1 MNRSERVDAL
11 RQHLKDRVL
20 VFDGAMGTSIQK
32 LGLTEK
38 DFRNAQLEDHEV
50 ELQGNNDLL
59 TLTRPEAIADIHSSF
74 IDAGADLISTNTFN
88 STTIS
93 QADYSLEYLARE
105 LNVEGAR
112 IAREVADAASTTDRP
127 RWVVGVLGPTSKTCS
142 ISPDVNDPARR
153 DVTFDELR
161 DAYSEALDGL
171 IEGGSDVIMIETI
184 FDTLNAKA
192 AIFAVM
198 EYRDEHDL
206 DIPIMISGTITDLS
220 GRTLS
225 GQTVEAFWNSVRHAE
240 PLSVGLNCAL
250 GAQDLKGYVAELS
263 RVADTFVSTHPN
275 AGLPN
280 ELGEYDETPE
290 AMAEVVKDMLDAR
303 TANIVGGCCGTTPE
317 HISAIAELAS
327 VAVARTNPERPLAT
341 RLSGL
346 EPMIIDG
353 DSLLVNVGERTNVTG
368 SLKFAGLIKEGD
380 FDTAVSIARDQVDN
394 GAQII
399 DVNMDEGMLDSAAA
413 MVHYLN
419 LIATEPDITKVP
431 VMIDSSKWEIIEAGL
446 KCLQGKSVVNSISMK
461 EGEEQF
467 LEQAR
472 LARRYGAA
480 VVVMAFDESGQAET
494 FEQKVSVCQRA
505 YDLLVGEVNFP
516 PEDIIFDPNIFAVAT
531 GIEEHA
537 RYGVDFIDA
546 AREIKERMP
555 AVNVS
560 GGLSNLSFSFRG
572 NNPLRE
578 AIHTVF
584 LYHAV
589 KAGLTMAIVNAGR
602 LPVYED
608 IPEDLRERIED
619 VLFDRRPD
627 STERLIEVAS
637 EAQSSAKAAAT
648 DMSWREGTVEERLIH
663 ALVQGLD
670 EFVVEDAE
678 EARQAA
684 EKTLHVIEGPLM
696 DGMNVVGDLFGE
708 GKMFLPQVVKSARV
722 MKRAVAWLL
731 PYMDA
736 EKDAQDSKSNGKIVM
751 ATVKGDVHD
760 IGKNIVGVVLQCNGY
775 EVIDLGVMVPAEK
788 IIETA
793 LEENADIIGLSGL
806 ITPSLEE
813 MSNFAA
819 EMQRRE
825 LDIPLMIG
833 GASTSKMH
841 TAVKIAPHYEHP
853 VVYVPDA
860 SRGVGVASKLLS
872 TEHKEKFVVEL
883 VEDYAKVR
891 TRFSNQNA
899 ERELLSIEQARSN
912 ALKTDWANN
921 PPSQPAKPGIHIIDD
936 ISFETLSQYIDWT
949 PFFHTWQ
956 LKGKY
961 PRILKD
967 KKLGE
972 EASKLFADAQ
982 EMIKLFIEREEIR
995 ACGVMGL
1002 FPANTVNADDNEIHD
1017 PEDTGTVLATLT
1029 GLRQQTPMPDGKAN
1043 NCLSDFVAPAS
1054 ANVSDTIGCFAVTAG
1069 MGLDN
1074 LIEEFDQQNDTYSSI
1089 LAKAIGDR
1097 FAEAFA
1103 EYLHREVRMDYWGY
1117 AADEKLSREEVIAE
1131 KYRGIRPASGYP
1143 ACPDH
1148 TQKPV
1153 LWDLLGVEKHTGISL
1168 TESLAMWPASSV
1180 SGWYFSHPESRYFGV
1195 GKIGRDQ
1202 VTDYAVRR
1210 DMDIQAAEKWLAPN
1224 LAYEPESNNGVAKSY
1239 KKQSATQS

>member
-1 MNRSERVDAL
+1 MKNNNLIKQLENRIL
-11 RQHLKDRVL
+11 IL
-20 VFDGAMGTSIQK
+20 DGAMGTMIQQHK
-32 LGLTEK
+32 LEEADYRGER
-38 DFRNAQLEDHEV
+38 FSEHQS
-50 ELQGNNDLL
+50 ELRGNNDLL
-59 TLTRPEAIADIHSSF
+59 TLTQPAIISQIHE
-74 IDAGADLISTNTFN
+74 DYLEAGADIIETNTFN
-88 STTIS
+88 ATRIAM
-93 QADYSLEYLARE
+93 ADYDMEDQVPEINRESARLAR
-105 LNVEGAR
+105 AAADKFSTADKPR
-112 IAREVADAASTTDRP
+112 FVA
-127 RWVVGVLGPTSKTCS
+127 GVLGPTNRTAS
-142 ISPDVNDPARR
+142 ISPDVNDPGFRN
-153 DVTFDELR
+153 TSFDELAENYR
-161 DAYSEALDGL
+161 EAAIALLEGGADILL
-171 IEGGSDVIMIETI
+171 IETV

-192 AIFAVM
+192 AIFALRQLFEDTGV
-198 EYRDEHDL
+198 ET
-206 DIPIMISGTITDLS
+206 PVMISGTITDAS

-225 GQTVEAFWNSVRHAE
+225 GQTTEAFWNSVAHAK
-240 PLSVGLNCAL
+240 PVSIGLNCAL
-250 GAQDLKGYVAELS
+250 GPAELRQYVAELS
-263 RVADTFVSTHPN
+263 RVADVCVSAHPN

-280 ELGEYDETPE
+280 AFGEYDETPVQMVE
-290 AMAEVVKDMLDAR
+290 HIKEWAESGFL
-303 TANIVGGCCGTTPE
+303 NIVGGCCGTTPA
-317 HISAIAELAS
+317 HIKAFSKALANVKPRVAAQPDIAC
-327 VAVARTNPERPLAT
+327 

-346 EPMIIDG
+346 EPCTIDS
-353 DSLLVNVGERTNVTG
+353 DSLFVNVGERTNVTG
-368 SLKFAGLIKEGD
+368 SAVFKRLIVESE
-380 FDTAVSIARDQVDN
+380 FDKALDVARQQVEN

-399 DVNMDEGMLDSAAA
+399 DINMDEGLLDSKAA
-413 MVHYLN
+413 MQRFVN
-419 LIATEPDITKVP
+419 LIAGEPDIAQVP
-431 VMIDSSKWEIIEAGL
+431 LMIDSSKWDVIEAGL
-446 KCLQGKSVVNSISMK
+446 KCAQGKCVVNSISLK
-461 EGEEQF
+461 EGEEEF
-467 LEQAR
+467 IRHAR
-472 LARRYGAA
+472 LCQKHGAA
-480 VVVMAFDESGQAET
+480 VVVMAFDENGQADSTES
-494 FEQKVSVCQRA
+494 KVRICTRA
-505 YDLLVGEVNFP
+505 YETLVNTVGFNP
-516 PEDIIFDPNIFAVAT
+516 QDIIFDPNIFAVAT
-531 GIEEHA
+531 GIEEHND
-537 RYGVDFIDA
+537 YGIAFIEA
-546 AREIKERMP
+546 TSQISKTLPHAM
-555 AVNVS
+555 VS
-560 GGLSNLSFSFRG
+560 GGVSNVSFSFRG
-572 NNPLRE
+572 NDAVRE
-578 AIHTVF
+578 AIHSVF
-584 LYHAV
+584 LYHAI
-589 KAGLTMAIVNAGR
+589 KSGMKMGIVNAGQ
-602 LPVYED
+602 LAIYED
-608 IPEDLRERIED
+608 IPTELKERVED
-619 VLFDRRPD
+619 VVLNRRD
-627 STERLIEVAS
+627 DATERLLEIADKYRSDGVVAEVQNQ
-637 EAQSSAKAAAT
+637 E
-648 DMSWREGTVEERLIH
+648 WRSLPVTERLSY
-663 ALVQGLD
+663 ALVKGIAD
-670 EFVVEDAE
+670 YIEEDTE
-678 EARQAA
+678 EARLQFDRP
-684 EKTLHVIEGPLM
+684 LHVIEGPLM

-833 GASTSKMH
+833 GATTSKMH

-899 ERELLSIEQARSN
+899 QRELLSIEQARSN

-936 ISFETLSQYIDWT
+936 ISFEILSQYIDWT

-995 ACGVMGL
+995 ACGVLGL
-1002 FPANTVNADDNEIHD
+1002 FPANTVNADDIEIYD

-1069 MGLDN
+1069 MGLDK